1 MLGILSIIVFLPV
14 LMAVP
19 TYILGKIK
27 PKLARIVCI
36 GTTTALFGLTMLTLV
51 FYRYGSSTP
60 AFQLV
65 DTMPWAPSFG
75 LNYIVGLDGISLP
88 LLIISTFLSL
98 LACAG
103 SWDLINF
110 QEPEYYALFLIFET
124 GIIGVFT
131 SLNLILF
138 YVFWEIVLIPMF
150 FFIGIWGGP
159 RRKYASL
166 KFLIFTYSG
175 SAVML
180 FGFLALYA
188 WTGTS
193 AYPGGRSFD
202 YDVLAGRIPNLAL
215 PLQLAVAITTFV
227 GFAVKLPIFPL
238 HTWLPDAH
246 VEAPA
251 PVSVLLAGLLLK
263 MGGYGLIRYNLLLFP
278 KAVSILWPYFT
289 TIGLITMIYGASVA
303 FVAKDIKRMIAL
315 TSVNHMGYVLLG
327 AFTATVAG
335 VSGAVFQMFSHGLAV
350 GMLFLMSGYIHDH
363 TGTRNIDELK
373 GLRGK
378 MPQTVSLLF
387 LASMA
392 AMAVPGFANFISEYL
407 VIQGALSVSYLF
419 AIAIVAPAL
428 TVGYFLWMLRRVAMT
443 PPMGPKNELHLHSIL
458 ILVAFLVPL
467 LIFGV
472 YPPPILGSVIAPT
485 VEKWVGTI
493 VGLGAR

>member
-1 MLGILSIIVFLPV
+1 
-14 LMAVP
+14 MAVP
-19 TYILGKIK
+19 TFLFGKKRTNVAKLLG
-27 PKLARIVCI
+27 V
-36 GTTTALFGLTMLTLV
+36 GTTATVFAVSVIIVVLFQ
-51 FYRYGSSTP
+51 YGSTG
-60 AFQLV
+60 FQFT
-65 DTMPWAPSFG
+65 DTANWASSFG
-75 LNYIVGLDGISLP
+75 LNYVVGVDGISLP
-88 LLIISTFLSL
+88 LLIIATFLCL
-98 LACAG
+98 LAALG
-103 SWDLINF
+103 SRDMISLR
-110 QEPEYYALFLIFET
+110 EPEYYALFLLFET

-138 YVFWEIVLIPMF
+138 YVFWEVVLIPMF

-166 KFLIFTYSG
+166 KFLIFTYAG
-175 SAVML
+175 SAIML
-180 FGFLALYA
+180 FGFVALYA
-188 WTGTS
+188 WTGSTGS
-193 AYPGGRSFD
+193 PAFD
-202 YDVLAGRIPNLAL
+202 YATLITRAASLTL
-215 PLQLAVAITTFV
+215 PLQVAASLATFV

-278 KAVSILWPYFT
+278 KAVSVLWPYFT

-303 FVAKDIKRMIAL
+303 LVARDIKRMIAL

-350 GMLFLMSGYIHDH
+350 GMLFLMSGYIHER

-443 PPMGPKNELHLHSIL
+443 PPEGPKNELHLHSIL

-493 VGLGAR
+493 VALGAR

>member
-1 MLGILSIIVFLPV
+1 
-14 LMAVP
+14 MAVP
-19 TYILGKIK
+19 TFLFGKKRTNVAKLLG
-27 PKLARIVCI
+27 V
-36 GTTTALFGLTMLTLV
+36 GTTATVFAISVIIVVLFQYGYTGFQFTDTAN
-51 FYRYGSSTP
+51 
-60 AFQLV
+60 
-65 DTMPWAPSFG
+65 WASSFG
-75 LNYIVGLDGISLP
+75 LNYVVGIDGISLP
-88 LLIISTFLSL
+88 LLIIATFLCL
-98 LACAG
+98 LAAVG
-103 SWDLINF
+103 SRDMISLR
-110 QEPEYYALFLIFET
+110 EPEYYALLLLFET

-138 YVFWEIVLIPMF
+138 YVFWEVVLIPMF

-166 KFLIFTYSG
+166 KFLIFTYAG
-175 SAVML
+175 SAIML
-180 FGFLALYA
+180 FGFVALYA
-188 WTGTS
+188 WTGSTGS
-193 AYPGGRSFD
+193 PSFD
-202 YDVLAGRIPNLAL
+202 YTTLITRAASLTL
-215 PLQLAVAITTFV
+215 PLQVAASLATFV

-278 KAVSILWPYFT
+278 KAVSVLWPYFT

-303 FVAKDIKRMIAL
+303 LVARDIKRMIAL

-378 MPQTVSLLF
+378 MPQTVTLLF

-443 PPMGPKNELHLHSIL
+443 PGAGPKNELHLHSIL
-458 ILVAFLVPL
+458 VLVAFLVPL

-472 YPPPILGSVIAPT
+472 YPPPILGSVITPT
-485 VEKWVGTI
+485 VEKWVGI
-493 VGLGAR
+493 IAALGAR

>member
-14 LMAVP
+14 LMAIP

-27 PKLARIVCI
+27 LKLARIVCI

-166 KFLIFTYSG
+166 KFLIFTYAG
-175 SAVML
+175 SAIML
-180 FGFLALYA
+180 FGFIALYA
-188 WTGTS
+188 WTGS
-193 AYPGGRSFD
+193 QGPPSFD
-202 YDVLAGRIPNLAL
+202 YNTILTRAANIAM
-215 PLQLAVAITTFV
+215 PLQVAASLATFV

-278 KAVSILWPYFT
+278 AADKLLWPFFT
-289 TIGLITMIYGASVA
+289 AIGLITMVYGASVA
-303 FVAKDIKRMIAL
+303 FVAQDMKRMIAL

-327 AFTATVAG
+327 TFTLGSIGISA
-335 VSGAVFQMFSHGLAV
+335 AVFQMFAHGLAI
-350 GMLFLMSGYIHDH
+350 GMLFLMSGYIHEH
-363 TGTRNIDELK
+363 TGTRNINELH

-378 MPQTVSLLF
+378 MPRTTLLLI

-392 AMAVPGFANFISEYL
+392 AMAVPGFANFISEYQ
-407 VIQGALSVSYLF
+407 VIQGALSVNYLF
-419 AIAIVAPAL
+419 GFAILAPAL
-428 TVGYFLWMLRRVAMT
+428 TVGYFFWRLIRVVMT
-443 PPMGPKNELHLHSIL
+443 PPEGPKNEIQVHPRLLL
-458 ILVAFLVPL
+458 TAFLVPL
-467 LIFGV
+467 PAFGN
-472 YPPPILGSVIAPT
+472 
-485 VEKWVGTI
+485 
-493 VGLGAR
+493 

>member
-1 MLGILSIIVFLPV
+1 MIGLLSIAIFLPAVLAAPTLLLGRKNPKMAKILGVGTTAIVF
-14 LMAVP
+14 AIS
-19 TYILGKIK
+19 ILI
-27 PKLARIVCI
+27 
-36 GTTTALFGLTMLTLV
+36 LV
-51 FYRYGSSTP
+51 VFQYGQ
-60 AFQLV
+60 AGFQLSESL
-65 DTMPWAPSFG
+65 PWAVSFG
-75 LNYIVGLDGISLP
+75 LNYKVGIDGISLP
-88 LLIISTFLSL
+88 LLMIATFLSL
-98 LACAG
+98 LSAAG
-103 SWDLINF
+103 SWDQITF
-110 QEPEYYALFLIFET
+110 RHAEYYALFLIFET

-138 YVFWEIVLIPMF
+138 YLFWEIVLIPMF

-193 AYPGGRSFD
+193 AYPGGPSFD
-202 YDVLAGRIPNLAL
+202 YDVLAARIPNLAL
-215 PLQLAVAITTFV
+215 PLQLAIAITTFG

-278 KAVSILWPYFT
+278 AADELLWPAFT
-289 TIGLITMIYGASVA
+289 AIGLITMVYGASVA
-303 FVAKDIKRMIAL
+303 FVAQDLKRMIAL

-327 AFTATVAG
+327 TFTLTSVG
-335 VSGAVFQMFSHGLAV
+335 VSAAVFQMFAHGLAV
-350 GMLFLMSGYIHDH
+350 GMLFLMSGYIHEH
-363 TGTRNIDELK
+363 AGTRNINELK

-378 MPQTVSLLF
+378 MPTTTVLLI
-387 LASMA
+387 LGSMA
-392 AMAVPGFANFISEYL
+392 AMAVPGFANFISEYQ
-407 VIQGALSVSYLF
+407 VIQGALSVAYLYGL
-419 AIAIVAPAL
+419 AILAAAL

-443 PPMGPKNELHLHSIL
+443 PPAGPKNELRTGPLL
-458 ILVAFLVPL
+458 ILTAFLVPL
-467 LIFGV
+467 IVFGV
-472 YPPPILGSVIAPT
+472 YPSPLLGSAIKPT
-485 VEKWVGTI
+485 VDHALSVLFPGGK
-493 VGLGAR
+493 

>member
-14 LMAVP
+14 LMAIP

-124 GIIGVFT
+124 GIIGVFS

-150 FFIGIWGGP
+150 FFIGVWGGP
-159 RRKYASL
+159 RRRYAAL
-166 KFLIFTYSG
+166 KFLLFTYSA

-180 FGFLALYA
+180 FGFLAVF
-188 WTGTS
+188 
-193 AYPGGRSFD
+193 AYTHTFD
-202 YDVLAGRIPNLAL
+202 YISVDGSPTLMSQVSQMPMFI
-215 PLQLAVAITTFV
+215 QLFASVTTFI
-227 GFAVKLPIFPL
+227 GFAVKLPIVPF

-263 MGGYGLIRYNLLLFP
+263 MGGYGFIRYNLLLFSN
-278 KAVSILWPYFT
+278 AANTLWPYFAG
-289 TIGLITMIYGASVA
+289 IGLITMIYGATVA
-303 FVAKDIKRMIAL
+303 LVQTDLKRMIAM
-315 TSVNHMGYVLLG
+315 TSINHMGFVLLG
-327 AFTATVAG
+327 TFSRDIAG
-335 VSGAVFQMFSHGLAV
+335 VSGAVFQMFNHALAI
-350 GMLFLMSGYIHDH
+350 GILFLMSGYIHEH
-363 TGTRNIDELK
+363 MGTRNINELG
-373 GLRGK
+373 GLRGR
-378 MPQTVSLLF
+378 MPMTATLLVFGSL
-387 LASMA
+387 A
-392 AMAVPGFANFISEYL
+392 AMAIPGLSNFISEYL
-407 VIQGALSVSYLF
+407 VIAGALTANPIF
-419 AIAIVAPAL
+419 ALAIIAPAL
-428 TVGYFLWMLRRVAMT
+428 TVGYFLWMLRRVVLT
-443 PPMGPKNELHLHSIL
+443 PSTGPRNELHLHFLVIL
-458 ILVAFLVPL
+458 AAFLVPL
-467 LIFGV
+467 F
-472 YPPPILGSVIAPT
+472 ILGAYPGPMLDSIIRPT
-485 VEKWVGTI
+485 I
-493 VGLGAR
+493 LRFLGGGP

>member
-1 MLGILSIIVFLPV
+1 MLGILSVIVFFPV
-14 LMAVP
+14 LMAIP

-36 GTTTALFGLTMLTLV
+36 GTTSALFGLTMLILV

-75 LNYIVGLDGISLP
+75 LNYIVCLDGISLP

-124 GIIGVFT
+124 GIIGVFS

-150 FFIGIWGGP
+150 FFIGVWGGP
-159 RRKYASL
+159 RRRYAAL
-166 KFLIFTYSG
+166 KFLLFTYSA

-180 FGFLALYA
+180 FGFLAVYA

-193 AYPGGRSFD
+193 AYPGGPSFD
-202 YDVLAGRIPNLAL
+202 YDVLAARIPNLAL

-263 MGGYGLIRYNLLLFP
+263 MGGYGLIRYNLLLFSAAD
-278 KAVSILWPYFT
+278 KLLWPVFT
-289 TIGLITMIYGASVA
+289 AIGLITMVYGASVA
-303 FVAKDIKRMIAL
+303 FVSQDM
-315 TSVNHMGYVLLG
+315 
-327 AFTATVAG
+327 
-335 VSGAVFQMFSHGLAV
+335 
-350 GMLFLMSGYIHDH
+350 
-363 TGTRNIDELK
+363 
-373 GLRGK
+373 
-378 MPQTVSLLF
+378 
-387 LASMA
+387 
-392 AMAVPGFANFISEYL
+392 
-407 VIQGALSVSYLF
+407 
-419 AIAIVAPAL
+419 
-428 TVGYFLWMLRRVAMT
+428 
-443 PPMGPKNELHLHSIL
+443 
-458 ILVAFLVPL
+458 
-467 LIFGV
+467 
-472 YPPPILGSVIAPT
+472 
-485 VEKWVGTI
+485 
-493 VGLGAR
+493 

>member
-1 MLGILSIIVFLPV
+1 
-14 LMAVP
+14 MAVP
-19 TYILGKIK
+19 TFLFGKKRTNVAKLLG
-27 PKLARIVCI
+27 V
-36 GTTTALFGLTMLTLV
+36 GTTATVFALSVIIVVLFQ
-51 FYRYGSSTP
+51 YGSTG
-60 AFQLV
+60 FQFT
-65 DTMPWAPSFG
+65 DTASWASSFG
-75 LNYIVGLDGISLP
+75 LNYVVGIDGISLP
-88 LLIISTFLSL
+88 LLIIATFLCL
-98 LACAG
+98 LAAVG
-103 SWDLINF
+103 SRDMISLR
-110 QEPEYYALFLIFET
+110 EPEYYALFLLFET

-138 YVFWEIVLIPMF
+138 YVFWEVVLIPMF

-166 KFLIFTYSG
+166 KFLIFTYAG
-175 SAVML
+175 SAIML
-180 FGFLALYA
+180 FGFVAVYA
-188 WTGTS
+188 WTGATGS
-193 AYPGGRSFD
+193 PSFD
-202 YDVLAGRIPNLAL
+202 YTVLITRTVSLAM
-215 PLQLAVAITTFV
+215 PLQVVASLATFV
-227 GFAVKLPIFPL
+227 GFALKLPVCPL

-263 MGGYGLIRYNLLLFP
+263 MGGYGLIRYNLLLLP
-278 KAVSILWPYFT
+278 KAVSVLWPYFT
-289 TIGLITMIYGASVA
+289 IIGLITMIYGASVA

-350 GMLFLMSGYIHDH
+350 GMLFLMSGYIHEH

-443 PPMGPKNELHLHSIL
+443 PPEGPKNELHLHSIL

>member
-1 MLGILSIIVFLPV
+1 MIGLLSIAIFLPAILAAPTYFLGKKNATIAKILGLGATVIVFAISV
-14 LMAVP
+14 LV
-19 TYILGKIK
+19 
-27 PKLARIVCI
+27 
-36 GTTTALFGLTMLTLV
+36 LFV
-51 FYRYGSSTP
+51 FKYGQP
-60 AFQLV
+60 GFQL
-65 DTMPWAPSFG
+65 TENYPWATTFG
-75 LNYIVGLDGISLP
+75 LNYVVGVDGISLP
-88 LLIISTFLSL
+88 LLMIATFLSL
-98 LACAG
+98 LSAAG
-103 SWDLINF
+103 SRDQISF
-110 QEPEYYALFLIFET
+110 KHAEYYALFLIFET

-138 YVFWEIVLIPMF
+138 YLFWEIVLIPMF

-188 WTGTS
+188 WTGAS
-193 AYPGGRSFD
+193 SFD
-202 YDVLAGRIPNLAL
+202 YSVLAAKIPAL
-215 PLQLAVAITTFV
+215 GIFPQLIIAVTTFF

-238 HTWLPDAH
+238 HIWLPDAH

-263 MGGYGLIRYNLLLFP
+263 MGGYGLIRYILLLFP
-278 KAVSILWPYFT
+278 STIHILWPYFT
-289 TIGLITMIYGASVA
+289 GIGLITMIYGASVA
-303 FVAKDIKRMIAL
+303 LVAKDIKRMIAL

-350 GMLFLMSGYIHDH
+350 GMLFLMSGYIHEH

-378 MPQTVSLLF
+378 MPQTVTLLVM
-387 LASMA
+387 ASMA

-419 AIAIVAPAL
+419 ALAIIPPAL
-428 TVGYFLWMLRRVAMT
+428 TVGYFLWMLRRVIMT
-443 PPMGPKNELHLHSIL
+443 PPLGPKNDLHLHSIL

-472 YPPPILGSVIAPT
+472 YPPPLLASVITPT
-485 VEKWVGTI
+485 VTS
-493 VGLGAR
+493 GLHP

>member
-1 MLGILSIIVFLPV
+1 
-14 LMAVP
+14 MAVP
-19 TYILGKIK
+19 TFLFGKKRTNVAKLLG
-27 PKLARIVCI
+27 V
-36 GTTTALFGLTMLTLV
+36 GTTATVFALSVIIVVLFQ
-51 FYRYGSSTP
+51 YGSSG
-60 AFQLV
+60 FQF
-65 DTMPWAPSFG
+65 TETGSWASSFG
-75 LNYIVGLDGISLP
+75 LNYVVGVDGISLP
-88 LLIISTFLSL
+88 LLIIATFLCL
-98 LACAG
+98 LAALG
-103 SWDLINF
+103 SRDMISLR
-110 QEPEYYALFLIFET
+110 EPEYYALFLLFET

-138 YVFWEIVLIPMF
+138 YVFWEVVLIPMF

-166 KFLIFTYSG
+166 KFLIFTYAG
-175 SAVML
+175 SAIML
-180 FGFLALYA
+180 FGFVALYA
-188 WTGTS
+188 WTGSTGS
-193 AYPGGRSFD
+193 PSFD
-202 YDVLAGRIPNLAL
+202 YTTLITRAASLTL
-215 PLQLAVAITTFV
+215 PLQVAASLATFV

-278 KAVSILWPYFT
+278 KAVSVLWPYFT

-303 FVAKDIKRMIAL
+303 LVARDIKRMIAL

-335 VSGAVFQMFSHGLAV
+335 VSGAVFQMFCHGLAV
-350 GMLFLMSGYIHDH
+350 GMLFLMSGYIHEH
-363 TGTRNIDELK
+363 TGTRNINELK
-373 GLRGK
+373 GLRGR
-378 MPQTVSLLF
+378 MPTTTLLLI

-392 AMAVPGFANFISEYL
+392 AMAVPGFANFISEYQ
-407 VIQGALSVSYLF
+407 VIQGALGANYLF
-419 AIAIVAPAL
+419 GLAILAPAL

-443 PPMGPKNELHLHSIL
+443 PPVGPKNELHLHSIL
-458 ILVAFLVPL
+458 ILVAFLAPL

-493 VGLGAR
+493 

>member
-1 MLGILSIIVFLPV
+1 MIGLLSIAIFLPAV
-14 LMAVP
+14 LAAP
-19 TYILGKIK
+19 TYVLGRKNAK
-27 PKLARIVCI
+27 VAKVMGV
-36 GTTTALFGLTMLTLV
+36 GTTAVVFAISILILV
-51 FYRYGSSTP
+51 VFQYGQP
-60 AFQLV
+60 GFQLSESA
-65 DTMPWAPSFG
+65 PWAASFG
-75 LNYIVGLDGISLP
+75 LNYKVGVDGISLP
-88 LLIISTFLSL
+88 LLMIATFLSL
-98 LACAG
+98 LSAAG
-103 SWDLINF
+103 SWDQITF
-110 QEPEYYALFLIFET
+110 KHAEYYALFLLFET

-138 YVFWEIVLIPMF
+138 YLFWEIVLIPMF

-193 AYPGGRSFD
+193 AYPGGPSFD
-202 YDVLAGRIPNLAL
+202 YDVLAARIPTLAL

-278 KAVSILWPYFT
+278 AADKLLWPVFT
-289 TIGLITMIYGASVA
+289 AIGLITMVYGASVA
-303 FVAKDIKRMIAL
+303 FVAQDLKRMIAL

-327 AFTATVAG
+327 TFTLTSVG
-335 VSGAVFQMFSHGLAV
+335 VSAAVFQMFAHGLAV
-350 GMLFLMSGYIHDH
+350 GMLFLMSGYIHEH
-363 TGTRNIDELK
+363 AGTRNINELK

-378 MPQTVSLLF
+378 MPTTTVLLI
-387 LASMA
+387 LGSMA
-392 AMAVPGFANFISEYL
+392 AMAVPGFANFISEYQ
-407 VIQGALSVSYLF
+407 VIQGALSVAYLYGL
-419 AIAIVAPAL
+419 AILAAAL
-428 TVGYFLWMLRRVAMT
+428 TVGYILWMLRRVVMT
-443 PPMGPKNELHLHSIL
+443 PPAGPKNELRTGPLL
-458 ILVAFLVPL
+458 ILTAFLVPL
-467 LIFGV
+467 LVFGV
-472 YPPPILGSVIAPT
+472 YPSPLLGSAIKPT
-485 VEKWVGTI
+485 VDHALSVLFPGGK
-493 VGLGAR
+493 

>member
-1 MLGILSIIVFLPV
+1 MAIPTFLLGKRRAGL
-14 LMAVP
+14 AK
-19 TYILGKIK
+19 ILG
-27 PKLARIVCI
+27 I
-36 GTTTALFGLTMLTLV
+36 GTTTVVFVVSLIIVGLFQ
-51 FYRYGSSTP
+51 YGNP
-60 AFQLV
+60 GFQLT
-65 DTMPWAPSFG
+65 DTGEWASTFG
-75 LNYIVGLDGISLP
+75 LNYIVGIDGISLP
-88 LLIISTFLSL
+88 LLILASL
-98 LACAG
+98 LCLLAAAG
-103 SWDLINF
+103 SRDMISSR
-110 QEPEYYALFLIFET
+110 QPEYYALFLIFET

-138 YVFWEIVLIPMF
+138 YLFWEIVLIPMF

-193 AYPGGRSFD
+193 AYPGGPSFD
-202 YDVLAGRIPNLAL
+202 YDVLAARIPNLAL

-278 KAVSILWPYFT
+278 KAVSVLWPYFT

-303 FVAKDIKRMIAL
+303 LVARDIKRMIAL

-327 AFTATVAG
+327 TFTLGSVG
-335 VSGAVFQMFSHGLAV
+335 VSAAVFQMFAHGLAV
-350 GMLFLMSGYIHDH
+350 GMLFLMSGYIHEH
-363 TGTRNIDELK
+363 AGTRNINELK

-378 MPQTVSLLF
+378 MPTTTVLLI
-387 LASMA
+387 LGSMA
-392 AMAVPGFANFISEYL
+392 AMAVPGFANFISEYQ
-407 VIQGALSVSYLF
+407 VIQGALSVAYLYGL
-419 AIAIVAPAL
+419 AILAAAL
-428 TVGYFLWMLRRVAMT
+428 TVGYFLWMLRRVVMT
-443 PPMGPKNELHLHSIL
+443 PPAGPKNELRTGPLL
-458 ILVAFLVPL
+458 ILTAFLVPL
-467 LIFGV
+467 LVFGV
-472 YPPPILGSVIAPT
+472 YPSPLLGSAIKPT
-485 VEKWVGTI
+485 VDHALSVLFPGGK
-493 VGLGAR
+493 

>member
-1 MLGILSIIVFLPV
+1 MIGLLTIIIFLPAVAGLVTLLWGRKDPKMARVLGLGSAAAVFILSMIV
-14 LMAVP
+14 
-19 TYILGKIK
+19 
-27 PKLARIVCI
+27 LA
-36 GTTTALFGLTMLTLV
+36 L
-51 FYRYGSSTP
+51 YSYGIP
-60 AFQLV
+60 GFQMTERA
-65 DTMPWAPSFG
+65 DWASSFG
-75 LNYIVGLDGISLP
+75 MNYVVAIDGISLP
-88 LLIISTFLSL
+88 LLLIATSLTL
-98 LACAG
+98 LATAG
-103 SWDLINF
+103 SWDLIKER
-110 QEPEYYALFLIFET
+110 EPEYYALLLLLET

-138 YVFWEIVLIPMF
+138 YVFWEIVLVPMF
-150 FFIGIWGGP
+150 FLIGIWGGP
-159 RRKYASL
+159 KRKYASM
-166 KFLIFTYSG
+166 KFLIFTYVG
-175 SAVML
+175 SAIML

-193 AYPGGRSFD
+193 AYPGGPSFD
-202 YDVLAGRIPNLAL
+202 YDVLAARIPNLAL

-278 KAVSILWPYFT
+278 KAVNVLWPYFT

-303 FVAKDIKRMIAL
+303 LVAKDIKRMIAL

-378 MPQTVSLLF
+378 MPQTVTLLF

-392 AMAVPGFANFISEYL
+392 ATAVPGFANFISEYL

-443 PPMGPKNELHLHSIL
+443 PPVGPKNELHLHSIL

-472 YPPPILGSVIAPT
+472 YPPPILGSVITPT

-493 VGLGAR
+493 VALGAG